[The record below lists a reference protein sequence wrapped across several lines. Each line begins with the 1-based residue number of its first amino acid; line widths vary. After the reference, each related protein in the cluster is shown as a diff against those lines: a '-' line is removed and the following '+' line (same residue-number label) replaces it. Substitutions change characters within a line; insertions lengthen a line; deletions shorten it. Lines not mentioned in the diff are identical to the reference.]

1 MMRSVLPLLLA
12 VALPVQ
18 GETPPQ
24 GFRVVFELESRGTTV
39 AETRWS
45 LEPSGGG
52 NFVYESETNTTGIAA
67 LFRKARI
74 VERSELRY
82 HEDRPQPLAY
92 SYVRTGHKDRTVAVR
107 FDWEKGIAHNTLRG
121 QTWSMPVPDGTLDK
135 LAYVLALMHDLHA
148 GSLNNAYTV
157 ADGGK
162 IKTYQI
168 DYLGEERL
176 ETPVGTFDTLK
187 LRRTRSGNTERETI
201 IWSAPVLGFLPV
213 RLEHRESDGTAVL
226 HAIAIERLPPQDGT
240 ASLN

>member
-1 MMRSVLPLLLA
+1 MIRFVLPLLLVA
-12 VALPVQ
+12 ALPVQ
-18 GETPPQ
+18 AETPPQ

-39 AETRWS
+39 AETRWT

-52 NFVYESETNTTGIAA
+52 TFIYESETNTKGVAA

-82 HEDRPQPLAY
+82 QGARPQPLAY
-92 SYVRTGHKDRTVAVR
+92 SYVRTGHKDRTVGVR

-176 ETPVGTFDTLK
+176 DTPLGTLDTLK
-187 LRRTRSGNTERETI
+187 LRRTRAGNTERETI
-201 IWSAPVLGFLPV
+201 IWSAPSLGFLPV
-213 RLEHRESDGTAVL
+213 RLEHREPDGSAILRAVT
-226 HAIAIERLPPQDGT
+226 IERLSADSGT